1 MGLGTNHL
9 TGTTHD
15 TWAPSIWSA
24 ETLKARESAL
34 VLAPL
39 VRRYDRDIKTKGQTV
54 EIPNLSNL
62 TANVKNANTQVTL
75 NAVTETKTQILI
87 NQHYE
92 SSVMIEDFADAQSAY
107 EMASQ
112 YREKAGYAISEKI
125 DRFIAEAMVTGFASQ
140 SVGTYGSAITYAI
153 CLDAKQELDEAKA
166 PLTERYWVVTPKGH
180 RDLLGV
186 NEFIRYDA
194 MGASGQPSAIKTGK
208 VGTILGSEVMM
219 SQNLVV
225 TAGTP
230 VQNNNFYF
238 HKEAY
243 ALAVQKELKF
253 EMQRK
258 TEYLGDLIV
267 CQALWG
273 GSILRADHGVLVKS

>member
-15 TWAPSIWSA
+15 TWAPSIWAA
-24 ETLKARESAL
+24 ETLKARESTL

-62 TANVKNANTQVTL
+62 TANAKVANTQVTL
-75 NAVTETKTQILI
+75 NAVTETKTQIVI
-87 NQHYE
+87 NQHFE

-125 DRFIAEAMVTGFASQ
+125 DRFIAEAMVSGFTQ
-140 SVGTYGSAITYAI
+140 EVGTYGTALTYDV
-153 CLDAKQELDEAKA
+153 CLDAKLELDEAKA
-166 PLTERYWVVTPKGH
+166 PLNERVWVVTPKGH
-180 RDLLGV
+180 RDLL
-186 NEFIRYDA
+186 NIDEFIRFDA
-194 MGASGQPSAIKTGK
+194 MGASGQPSSIKTGR
-208 VGTILGSEVMM
+208 VGHILGSDVVM

-230 VQNNNFYF
+230 VENNSFYF

-243 ALAVQKELKF
+243 ALAMQKEPKF

-273 GSILRADHGVLVKS
+273 GTILRADHGVLVKS

>member
-1 MGLGTNHL
+1 MGLGTDHL

-15 TWAPSIWSA
+15 TWAPNIWAA
-24 ETLKARESAL
+24 ETLKARESNL

-39 VRRYDRDIKTKGQTV
+39 VRRYDRDIKSKGQTV

-62 TANVKNANTQVTL
+62 SAHVKNANAQVTL
-75 NAVTETKTQILI
+75 NAVTETKTTINI

-92 SSVMIEDFADAQSAY
+92 ASVMIEDFADAQSAY
-107 EMASQ
+107 EMAAQ
-112 YREKAGYAISEKI
+112 YREKCGYAIAEEI
-125 DRFIAEAMVTGFASQ
+125 DSFIATAMVGGLS
-140 SVGTYGSAITYAI
+140 SVGTFGTAISYATA
-153 CLDAKQELDEAKA
+153 LDAKLALDVAKA

-180 RDLLGV
+180 RDLLNV

-225 TAGTP
+225 VAGTP
-230 VQNNNFYF
+230 VENNNLYF

-243 ALAVQKELKF
+243 ALAMQKEPKF

-258 TEYLGDLIV
+258 TEYLGDLVV

-273 GSILRADHGVLVKS
+273 GAILRADHGVVVRS